1 MVGSMPNTKWLS
13 YINTCIM
20 LAQLSSYLRVEMSK
34 FGEYLCLSYTLNK
47 RHCLDIVFFKGE
59 NLCCSNL
66 LMTITD
72 NISNGEVFSSLNN

>member
-1 MVGSMPNTKWLS
+1 
-13 YINTCIM
+13 
-20 LAQLSSYLRVEMSK
+20 MSK
-34 FGEYLCLSYTLNK
+34 FEECPCLSYTLNK
-47 RHCLDIVFFKGE
+47 GHCLDVVFFKGE